1 MGKISQRYGFLY
13 IVKWKND
20 TISKNKCVLVH
31 SVYITTWGLL
41 YSLRLQGG
49 KTIPLSPTPKFA
61 TVAMLISNINTFS
74 ISKVVFV

>member
-1 MGKISQRYGFLY
+1 MGKIPQKVAMGFY
-13 IVKWKND
+13 IFKVEKWHFKQE
-20 TISKNKCVLVH
+20 LVH
-31 SVYITTWGLL
+31 SVYITTWSLL

-61 TVAMLISNINTFS
+61 TVAMFISTINTFS